1 MVNKIFILIIA
12 VSLFACQ
19 NVTKDDINKDIE
31 ILKSGG
37 VAVSKAFCSDEMK
50 NKRDELL
57 EIAKQKFPHYPV
69 FDVCP
74 LINH

>member
-1 MVNKIFILIIA
+1 MKKFLILIITA
-12 VSLFACQ
+12 SLFACQ
-19 NVTKDDINKDIE
+19 NVTKDDLSKDIE

-37 VAVSKAFCSDEMK
+37 VAVSKAFCSEEMAV
-50 NKRDELL
+50 KRAELL
-57 EIAKQKFPHYPV
+57 DIAKQKFPQYPV